1 MTKDEQKIKVAQI
14 QKILGEYYGTVGR
27 RENWDAAEEVVKL
40 FCQPAVSGS
49 GLVEKGL
56 SYWIFYEEGHTY
68 YCENSIDKR
77 VEEINTNKE
86 FSDDIDYEGGDTC
99 GYYQDWADEDY

>member
-1 MTKDEQKIKVAQI
+1 METNLNNTIEPQH
-14 QKILGEYYGTVGR
+14 
-27 RENWDAAEEVVKL
+27 DAKL
-40 FCQPAVSGS
+40 PVSGS

-56 SYWIFYEEGHTY
+56 AYWIFYEEGHTY
-68 YCENSIDKR
+68 YCENCIDKR

-99 GYYQDWADEDY
+99 GYYQDWADEDYEVECCKCPAPLLSNVDDV